1 MKKTLIFFL
10 FTFLFLQLSLPVK
23 AQEQGTYIG
32 EGYTTEGIHYTIYE
46 IETAETSSRAIGDKL
61 DVVRQFIFEGI
72 VIPPKNQQHVERI
85 GTITYVGTITLYA
98 FSFEDGNTIA
108 TYEGTLNA
116 VN

>member
-1 MKKTLIFFL
+1 MKKTLFIFL
-10 FTFLFLQLSLPVK
+10 CTFLLLQHSLPVK
-23 AQEQGTYIG
+23 AQEQSTYIG
-32 EGYTTEGIHYTIYE
+32 EGYTVDGIHYTIYE
-46 IETAETSSRAIGDKL
+46 IETKEASSRAIGDKL

-72 VIPPKNQQHVERI
+72 AIPPKTMQHVERI